1 MPGRLRGEASI
12 RSASSRSAGDGSWTA
27 VMVSCWMRGRASGV
41 TRIESRTQPRSPR
54 SHQARWVGEKDSS
67 GRSRSRRNGPS
78 SAAASASA
86 ACRRSRGSSRSMF
99 IANASSATSSS
110 HAASRP
116 STTGR
121 NASTALDG
129 VTRRRGTASAATSA
143 RSCSA
148 TTGRTGRTAGSPGRS
163 RPGRSRDATPCATRS
178 PDSRPRA
185 RSRSRAPCRRARRGR
200 SRRRRTSAGCGSWA
214 GRAGCD
220 GTTSR
225 WPCCISR
232 REARRSGWSPSGSS
246 RAGNASR
253 NPATQRA
260 RSRTLVNTPPI
271 EASAPY
277 GSVPSR
283 ISALS
288 RRTYPWTSRSS
299 GTSSARYAVDVIP
312 SGTRIRSRTT
322 SRYSRPDALVMT
334 RPRMP

>member
-1 MPGRLRGEASI
+1 M
-12 RSASSRSAGDGSWTA
+12 AGDGSRTA
-27 VMVSCWMRGRASGV
+27 VRVNLLD
-41 TRIESRTQPRSPR
+41 PRPRLRRDEDGEPHPAELAR
-54 SHQARWVGEKDSS
+54 SHQVRWLGENDSS

-78 SAAASASA
+78 AAAASASA

-116 STTGR
+116 SATGR
-121 NASTALDG
+121 NASTAAG
-129 VTRRRGTASAATSA
+129 RRHRRRGTASAATSA

-148 TTGRTGRTAGSPGRS
+148 TTGRTGAHPAGSRGRS
-163 RPGRSRDATPCATRS
+163 RPGRWRDATPCATRS

-200 SRRRRTSAGCGSWA
+200 SRRRGRRQAAARGPGALAATAPPAGV
-214 GRAGCD
+214 
-220 GTTSR
+220 
-225 WPCCISR
+225 PCCISR

-260 RSRTLVNTPPI
+260 RSRTVENTPPI
-271 EASAPY
+271 DASAPY

-283 ISALS
+283 ISPLS
-288 RRTYPWTSRSS
+288 RRT
-299 GTSSARYAVDVIP
+299 
-312 SGTRIRSRTT
+312 
-322 SRYSRPDALVMT
+322 
-334 RPRMP
+334 